1 MSLLFFRRMLANPLQ
16 VGYVVPSS
24 PFLTRRTA
32 ARMDFSAPRTVVEV
46 GPGEGCHSRK
56 ILRRMTSDC
65 RLILVEK
72 DPAFA
77 RHLRKQFGK
86 DGRVAVVE
94 ADARNLRGALA
105 EEGIT
110 RCDYILSGLPFALM
124 GPKTTSELLGEIA
137 STMDAHT
144 ELITYQ
150 VSLRQL
156 RPGLRHFRLIAR
168 SLCLWNVPPVYLFV
182 FRKA

>member
-1 MSLLFFRRMLANPLQ
+1 MSLLFFRRMLAHPLR
-16 VGYVVPSS
+16 VGYLVPSS

-32 ARMDFSAPRTVVEV
+32 ARLDFSSPRTVVEI

-56 ILRRMTSDC
+56 ILRRMGGSC
-65 RLILVEK
+65 RLALVEK

-77 RHLRKQFGK
+77 EHLRRQFAG
-86 DGRVAVVE
+86 DRRVKVIE
-94 ADARNLRGALA
+94 ADARHLRRALA
-105 EEGIT
+105 AAGVA

-124 GPKTTSELLGEIA
+124 GPAATAGLLAEIA
-137 STMDAHT
+137 GSMDERT
-144 ELITYQ
+144 EFLTYQ

-156 RPGLRHFRLIAR
+156 EPGLRHFRLAAR
-168 SLCLWNVPPVYLFV
+168 SFCLWNIPPVNLFV